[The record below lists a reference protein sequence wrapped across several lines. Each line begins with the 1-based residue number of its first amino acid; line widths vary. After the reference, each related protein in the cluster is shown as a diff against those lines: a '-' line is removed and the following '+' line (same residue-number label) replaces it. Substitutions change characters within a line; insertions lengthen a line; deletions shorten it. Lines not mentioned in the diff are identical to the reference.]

1 MNAPSPVERA
11 PRKPIIGLLGAPGS
25 GKSLVADQF
34 RQLGCA
40 VIDADQ
46 LARDALQSSVVRE
59 QLVAWWGEGVLDETG
74 RVDRQ
79 AVGRIVFE
87 DPDAL
92 RRLESVTHPEV
103 ARQRHALR
111 ARHEADPDVVAIVE
125 DSPLL
130 LEKGVDKA
138 CDVLVMVD
146 APREVRL
153 QRLRENRGWSEA
165 ELDRREKNQWP
176 LDSKRQRADYMVNNH
191 GAASDTFAETR
202 RVLSQILQTRN
213 PNGHAT

>member
-1 MNAPSPVERA
+1 MSGKPV
-11 PRKPIIGLLGAPGS
+11 IGLLGAPGS

-46 LARDALQSSVVRE
+46 LARDALQTPAVRD
-59 QLVAWWGEGVLDETG
+59 QLVAWWGQQVLDAEG
-74 RVDRQ
+74 RIDRK
-79 AVGRIVFE
+79 AVGRIVF
-87 DPDAL
+87 DNPDEL

-103 ARQRHALR
+103 ARQRRTLHAR
-111 ARHEADPDVVAIVE
+111 YEADPQVVAIVE

-130 LEKGVDKA
+130 LEKRVDA
-138 CDVLVMVD
+138 DCDVLVLVE

-153 QRLRENRGWSEA
+153 RRLQEHRGWSEA

-176 LDSKRQRADYMVNNH
+176 LDSKRKRADYIVNNH
-191 GAASDTFAETR
+191 AEAADTFAQTR
-202 RVLSQILQTRN
+202 RVLSQILQRPSQS
-213 PNGHAT
+213 PNQADSADPAT